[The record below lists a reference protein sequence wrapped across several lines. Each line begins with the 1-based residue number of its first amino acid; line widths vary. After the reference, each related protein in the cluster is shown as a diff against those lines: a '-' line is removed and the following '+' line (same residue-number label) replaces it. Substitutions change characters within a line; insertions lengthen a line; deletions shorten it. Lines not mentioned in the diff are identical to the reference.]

1 MKEDDIIQSIK
12 AAGLRVTPQ
21 RIAIMEA
28 IMKIGKHPAKEQ
40 IIAYVKLHHPSIS
53 VATVYNILDS
63 FVQNHVVDKVKTEN
77 GVLRYDPKRVHHH
90 HLYCTKSDI
99 IEDYVDTEL
108 DNLIAN
114 YFKDKGIA
122 DFKIE
127 DVKLQ
132 ITGEFN
138 FK

>member
-1 MKEDDIIQSIK
+1 MNSNEIIQNIK
-12 AAGLRVTPQ
+12 ESGLRVTPQ
-21 RIAIMEA
+21 RIAILEA
-28 IMKIGKHPAKEQ
+28 IMKIGKHPSNVQ
-40 IIAYVKLHHPSIS
+40 VIAYVKSNYPSIS
-53 VATVYNILDS
+53 VGTIYNILDS
-63 FVQNHVVDKVKTEN
+63 FVQNNVLDKVKTEN
-77 GVLRYDPKRVHHH
+77 GMLRYDPKRAHHH
-90 HLYCTKSDI
+90 HLYCTKSDK

-108 DNLIAN
+108 DDLIAN
-114 YFKDKGIA
+114 YFKNKGIT

>member
-1 MKEDDIIQSIK
+1 MKDNDIIQSIK

-21 RIAIMEA
+21 RIAILEA
-28 IMKIGKHPAKEQ
+28 IMKIGKHPSNDQ
-40 IIAYVKLHHPSIS
+40 IIAYVKSHHPSIS

-77 GVLRYDPKRVHHH
+77 GVLRYDPKRTHHH
-90 HLYCTKSDI
+90 HLYCTKSDK
-99 IEDYVDTEL
+99 IEDYVDAEL
-108 DNLIAN
+108 DDLIAD
-114 YFKDKGIA
+114 YFKKKGIE

>member
-1 MKEDDIIQSIK
+1 MSSIDIIQSIK
-12 AAGLRVTPQ
+12 SVGLRVTPQ
-21 RIAIMEA
+21 RISILEA
-28 IMKIGKHPAKEQ
+28 VIKIGNHPSTEQ
-40 IIAYVKLHHPSIS
+40 IIAYIKENNPSIS
-53 VATVYNILDS
+53 VGTVYNILES
-63 FVQNHVVDKVKTEN
+63 FVQNSIVDRVKTEN
-77 GVLRYDPKRVHHH
+77 GVLRYDPKRLHHH
-90 HLYCTKSDI
+90 HLYCTKSDK

-127 DVKLQ
+127 DIKLQ